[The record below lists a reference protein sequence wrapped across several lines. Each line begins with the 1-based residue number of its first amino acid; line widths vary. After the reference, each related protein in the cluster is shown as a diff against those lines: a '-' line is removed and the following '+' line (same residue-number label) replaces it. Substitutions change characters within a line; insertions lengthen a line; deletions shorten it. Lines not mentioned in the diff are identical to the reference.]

1 MDTTQSS
8 RTGSSSTLQSAMIYS
23 YLALVISLVW
33 VLLVNVLNLCFS
45 LLRIRS
51 IVLFSRSLLPRYII
65 PSLFALLNETQ
76 QLLERAEAISAIP
89 PESEHRALLD
99 LCEDY
104 CIDGPS
110 SHAPTQ
116 IGESICNH
124 AHGEQSCSRDL
135 PAAAP
140 CNSTLLDLQAS
151 CPLLPN
157 RGH

>member
-1 MDTTQSS
+1 
-8 RTGSSSTLQSAMIYS
+8 MIYS

-33 VLLVNVLNLCFS
+33 VLLVDILNLCFS

-51 IVLFSRSLLPRYII
+51 LVLFSRSLLPRYVI
-65 PSLFALLNETQ
+65 PSLSTLLNETQ
-76 QLLERAEAISAIP
+76 QLLERAEAIGAIP
-89 PESEHRALLD
+89 PENDYRALLD

-104 CIDGPS
+104 TIVLMD
-110 SHAPTQ
+110 HHLTFTQ
-116 IGESICNH
+116 IGKSICNY
-124 AHGEQSCSRDL
+124 AYGEQSCSREL

-140 CNSTLLDLQAS
+140 CDTTPPDLQVS

>member
-65 PSLFALLNETQ
+65 SSLFALLNETQ
-76 QLLERAEAISAIP
+76 QLLERAEAIGAIP
-89 PESEHRALLD
+89 PESDYRALLD
-99 LCEDY
+99 LCGGHFDLMV
-104 CIDGPS
+104 
-110 SHAPTQ
+110 HHLTLTQ
-116 IGESICNH
+116 VGKSICNY
-124 AHGEQSCSRDL
+124 AYGEQSCSRDL

-140 CNSTLLDLQAS
+140 CDTTLPDLQAS

-157 RGH
+157 RNH